1 MRAHTHADTHA
12 RGQAARRSPRLRRG
26 FAARGQHLATMST
39 WLAAFMLLDDTQQVA
54 KLRHGHQC
62 TLKVPAKLQIVAK
75 KFARLKNAAYICRQ
89 I

>member
-1 MRAHTHADTHA
+1 
-12 RGQAARRSPRLRRG
+12 
-26 FAARGQHLATMST
+26 
-39 WLAAFMLLDDTQQVA
+39 MLLDDTQQVA